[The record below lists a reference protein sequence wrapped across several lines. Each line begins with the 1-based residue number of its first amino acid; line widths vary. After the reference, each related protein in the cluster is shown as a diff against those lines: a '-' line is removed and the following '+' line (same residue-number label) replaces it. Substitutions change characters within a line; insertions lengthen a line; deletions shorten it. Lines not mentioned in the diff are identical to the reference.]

1 MKAIRNFSLVLL
13 LLSVMGLVSASPGLA
28 QVPFALATAQTTTG
42 DSSGT
47 CYTYQAASMSVF
59 FTTTG
64 DAVSIDVECYDG
76 ATWYTLTGSGLPI
89 TVIGSGIRSFSTFS
103 CTHLRTDVKTC
114 TNCSVTTTCQKWKT
128 Q

>member
-1 MKAIRNFSLVLL
+1 MRIIRNISFIMLL
-13 LLSVMGLVSASPGLA
+13 LFVMGLAFVSPGHA
-28 QVPFALATAQTTTG
+28 QVPVALATAQTATG
-42 DSSGT
+42 DSTGT

-89 TVIGSGIRSFSTFS
+89 TVIGSGVRSFSTFS